1 MGIYRLVP
9 MVLRTVVEMIIS
21 HLQNVN
27 DLGAV
32 VNILMFMDALAI
44 VQLEIL
50 KTSQMVEPIVLNT
63 SIQSLEK
70 CLISDNGQSV
80 KMQSQAP
87 VRQESSIPQENLQPR
102 PQFQLQ
108 LKFQFQLQLKFQFQL
123 QLSHPGKA
131 KRVREDWNKRQYIKQ
146 SNRICPFMARNS
158 CVTICYHCDSC
169 KHRRTDK

>member
-102 PQFQLQ
+102 PPQFQLQ
-108 LKFQFQLQLKFQFQL
+108 LKFQFQFQLQLKFQ
-123 QLSHPGKA
+123 
-131 KRVREDWNKRQYIKQ
+131 
-146 SNRICPFMARNS
+146 
-158 CVTICYHCDSC
+158 
-169 KHRRTDK
+169 